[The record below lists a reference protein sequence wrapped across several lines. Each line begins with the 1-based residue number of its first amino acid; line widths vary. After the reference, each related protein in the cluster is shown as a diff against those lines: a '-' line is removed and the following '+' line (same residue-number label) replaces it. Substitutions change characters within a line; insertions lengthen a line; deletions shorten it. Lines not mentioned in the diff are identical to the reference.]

1 MCCAY
6 ETCVSAPGDAG
17 AGHAK
22 TRKPRKRE
30 NESKS
35 LLEWSQK
42 SMPEID
48 LGLEVV
54 VLMLMIREWWLSQ
67 RLL

>member
-1 MCCAY
+1 MLKCL
-6 ETCVSAPGDAG
+6 
-17 AGHAK
+17 GHDHVAK
-22 TRKPRKRE
+22 
-30 NESKS
+30 SKS

-54 VLMLMIREWWLSQ
+54 VLILMIREWWLSQ